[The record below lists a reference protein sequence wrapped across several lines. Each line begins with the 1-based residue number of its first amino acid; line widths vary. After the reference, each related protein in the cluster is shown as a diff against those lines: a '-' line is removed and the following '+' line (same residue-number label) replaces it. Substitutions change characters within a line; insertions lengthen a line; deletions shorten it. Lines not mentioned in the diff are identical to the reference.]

1 MQHKITGYLLL
12 CIGLLVMLFAV
23 VSMYKVFVG
32 GQPAVT
38 VIQLADMNMKS
49 QMGVMTIPMGNFNT
63 LVNLGLF
70 AIFMLFL
77 VTVGGKLASLGY
89 NFLKI
94 ERIYEALA
102 HGDKTLTQDDVKK
115 L

>member
-1 MQHKITGYLLL
+1 MQHKITGYLLFS
-12 CIGLLVMLFAV
+12 IGLLFILFATV
-23 VSMYKVFVG
+23 GMYKVFAG
-32 GQPAVT
+32 GHPVT
-38 VIQLADMNMKS
+38 PLVQLADMNFKS
-49 QMGVMTIPMGNFNT
+49 QMGVMTIPMENLST
-63 LVNLGLF
+63 LANLGLF
-70 AIFMLFL
+70 VLFMLFL
-77 VTVGGKLASLGY
+77 VTVGGKLASLGC